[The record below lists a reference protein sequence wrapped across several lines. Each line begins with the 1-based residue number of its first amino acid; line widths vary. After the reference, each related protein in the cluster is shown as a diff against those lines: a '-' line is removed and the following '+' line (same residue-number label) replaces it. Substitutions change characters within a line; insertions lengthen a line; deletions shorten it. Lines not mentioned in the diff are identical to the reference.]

1 MRPGVWGG
9 RTAARFKRQP
19 RGNRN
24 GMPEEEVAVE
34 RVEARKT
41 QSGNTRFVLVDD
53 SGREFTT
60 FKEPIAKQAL
70 AAEGRRARITFH
82 EQQRGNYTNVYL
94 DAVETLEDEGGD
106 PEVEERTNEAA
117 WRTSMEAAPF
127 ILGGDAVEREVPA
140 EEFFEKMKP
149 LKDLVADDIRDEE
162 GD

>member
-1 MRPGVWGG
+1 
-9 RTAARFKRQP
+9 
-19 RGNRN
+19 
-24 GMPEEEVAVE
+24 MPEEEVAVE

-117 WRTSMEAAPF
+117 WRTAMEAAPF